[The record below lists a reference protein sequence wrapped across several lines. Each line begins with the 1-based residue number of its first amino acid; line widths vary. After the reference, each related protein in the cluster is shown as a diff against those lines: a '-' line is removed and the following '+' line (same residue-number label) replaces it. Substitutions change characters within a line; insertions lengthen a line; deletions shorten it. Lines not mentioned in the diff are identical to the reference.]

1 MHFSLY
7 EATVPGYLQSLRATI
22 AWLEK
27 AEAFAKEAGHDEADM
42 MAAKLAE
49 DMFPFNRQVRACAMH
64 SQGAL
69 EGAFKG
75 VFSPDLSPHPESF
88 AGLRERLEEAVAYLE
103 GLAKPDVDALLGKEM
118 RFEFRDTRWPFAA
131 EDFLLSFS
139 QPNFYFHT
147 TTAYAI
153 LRHQGMQIGKMD
165 YIGRIRMLEQNDK

>member
-1 MHFSLY
+1 MQFSLY
-7 EATVPGYLQSLRATI
+7 EATVPGYLQSLRATT
-22 AWLEK
+22 AWLAK
-27 AEAFAKEAGHDEADM
+27 AEAFTNEAGLAEADM

-75 VFSPDLSPHPESF
+75 VFSPELSPHPESF
-88 AGLRERLEEAVAYLE
+88 AGLRERLEEAVTYLE
-103 GLAKPDVDALLGKEM
+103 GLTKSEVDGLLDQEM
-118 RFEFRDTRWPFAA
+118 RFEFRDTRWPFTAQ
-131 EDFLLSFS
+131 DFLLSFS

-153 LRHQGMQIGKMD
+153 LRHQGMPIGKMD
-165 YIGRIRMLEQNDK
+165 YIGKLRMLDHELK

>member
-1 MHFSLY
+1 MPFSLY
-7 EATVPGYLQSLRATI
+7 EATVPSYLQVLRATI

-27 AEAFAKEAGHDEADM
+27 AEAFAHEAGKAEAEM
-42 MAAKLAE
+42 MAAKLAD

-88 AGLRERLEEAVAYLE
+88 EGLRERLQEAVIYLE
-103 GLAKPDVDALLGKEM
+103 GLAKSEVDGLLGKQM
-118 RFEFRDTRWPFAA
+118 RFEFRDTKWPFTA
-131 EDFLLSFS
+131 ENFLLSFS

-165 YIGRIRMLEQNDK
+165 YLGQLRMSE